1 MSAQAFRK
9 GNDVYLFH
17 NDDWES
23 DDEHGMSLLCS
34 KLAAAGGEPE
44 TKKIV
49 HTSDDFFP
57 CMQHVWFNTAGK
69 ILISEEKSVDFEDVS
84 REVKLLEV
92 TLK

>member
-1 MSAQAFRK
+1 M
-9 GNDVYLFH
+9 NDVYIFH
-17 NDDWES
+17 NDDWEG
-23 DDEHGMSLLCS
+23 DGDHGMSLQCT
-34 KLAAAGGEPE
+34 KLMLSGNGPE

-57 CMQHVWFNTAGK
+57 CMQYIFFNSAGK
-69 ILISEEKSVDFEDVS
+69 VLIPEEKSVDFEDVS